1 MVNGVRVGVDTATGA
16 KVPAAN
22 IGYLV
27 SGSGSVA
34 NGIAQGGVNGFSN
47 YLQASPG
54 LVYGPRIGLAWDPL
68 GDHKT
73 VVRTGFGIYYDR
85 FQGNRVFD
93 FVRNPP
99 LGIQPTPTYGF
110 MKDINPS
117 TALLAPPSFY
127 AADPTGKL
135 PDSYNFTFGVQRTLP
150 AQIQLDV
157 AYVGNLTRHLQDN
170 RNLNYVPYGS
180 TFQPQNQDPTLAASA
195 TPGATALLSQFL
207 RPYRGIGDIALYES
221 AATGN
226 YNALQLTANRRV
238 GHLPGPGLYLE
249 QEPDHRHRRHQ
260 LRPGRSVHQAGVL
273 RAVR

>member
-1 MVNGVRVGVDTATGA
+1 M
-16 KVPAAN
+16 
-22 IGYLV
+22 
-27 SGSGSVA
+27 
-34 NGIAQGGVNGFSN
+34 NGFSN

-99 LGIQPTPTYGF
+99 LGIQPTLTYGF

-157 AYVGNLTRHLQDN
+157 AY
-170 RNLNYVPYGS
+170 
-180 TFQPQNQDPTLAASA
+180 AWA
-195 TPGATALLSQFL
+195 T
-207 RPYRGIGDIALYES
+207 
-221 AATGN
+221 
-226 YNALQLTANRRV
+226 
-238 GHLPGPGLYLE
+238 
-249 QEPDHRHRRHQ
+249 
-260 LRPGRSVHQAGVL
+260 
-273 RAVR
+273 